1 MEKGCILKMENI
13 SVLFPGVKALDDVS
27 LDVQYGEVHILIGE
41 NGAGKSTLMKVL
53 VGVNSDYSG
62 KVFFKGHEIKCS
74 DIQQQRERGISMIFQ
89 EINLLPNITV
99 AEAIFME
106 RHQLTKLGSIDW
118 KQMGKDTR
126 RLLDSIGS
134 DVSERSL
141 IKDLTVGQ
149 MQMVEIAK
157 SLSFEASI
165 VIMDEPTSALSEKE
179 TEQLFEIIEKLK
191 TKGVSVIYIS
201 HRMEE
206 IMRIGDRITI
216 FRDGKYIKTMMTNE
230 TTIDEIISLMVGR
243 VLTDYYPRVS
253 VPAGEKVIEVKNLNS
268 GKILHNISFYA
279 RSGEITGF
287 YGLMGAG
294 RTELMRA
301 IFGADKFDSGE
312 ILIHNRV
319 VDNSTC
325 VKAKKN
331 GMAFLTEDRKNQGLI
346 LGFDLSANI
355 SLSNLPKIMNFFGIN
370 HKLEEK
376 NNLKLVD
383 LIKIKTSTL
392 KQKVR
397 NLSGGNQQKVVIAK
411 WLNTDFDIILFDEP
425 TRGIDVGSKVEIYK
439 IMNSLKQKNKS
450 VIMVSSELTEC
461 MKISDRLYIM
471 HEGRITAEIAQEELS
486 TITEDKII
494 RYATDNIQPKN
505 ILKEK
510 LKSEKNKH

>member
-1 MEKGCILKMENI
+1 MEKDCILKMENI
-13 SVLFPGVKALDDVS
+13 SVSFPGVKALDDVS
-27 LDVQYGEVHILIGE
+27 LDVKYGEAHILIGE

-53 VGVNSDYSG
+53 AGVNSDYSG
-62 KVFFKGHEIKCS
+62 KVFFKGREIKCS

-118 KQMGKDTR
+118 KQMGNDAR

-179 TEQLFEIIEKLK
+179 AEQLFEIIEKLK
-191 TKGVSVIYIS
+191 TKGVAIIYIS

-216 FRDGKYIKTMMTNE
+216 FRDGKFIKTMMANE

-243 VLTDYYPRVS
+243 VLADYYPRVS
-253 VPAGEKVIEVKNLNS
+253 VPPGEKAIEVKNLDS
-268 GKILHNISFYA
+268 KKILHNISFYA

-312 ILIHNRV
+312 ILIHNQT

-346 LGFDLSANI
+346 LGFDLSSNI

-370 HKLEEK
+370 HKQEEK
-376 NNLKLVD
+376 NNLELVD
-383 LIKIKTSTL
+383 MIKIKTSSL

-411 WLNTDFDIILFDEP
+411 WLNTDFEIILFDEP

-439 IMNSLKQKNKS
+439 IMNSLKQKQKA
-450 VIMVSSELTEC
+450 VIMVSSELIEC
-461 MKISDRLYIM
+461 MKISDRLYVM
-471 HEGRITAEIAQEELS
+471 HEGRITAEIDREELS

-494 RYATDNIQPKN
+494 RYATDNI
-505 ILKEK
+505 
-510 LKSEKNKH
+510 